1 MVMRA
6 INLQFQGPTVV
17 KIRDVGVLNTQ
28 MYVQQEKELQ
38 KLGSFIQFDI
48 LV

>member
-28 MYVQQEKELQ
+28 MYVHQEERT
-38 KLGSFIQFDI
+38 SRN
-48 LV
+48 